1 MEKDRD
7 ASEHLTN
14 WVLWL
19 ENVREYVIHE
29 KRSSLCREN
38 ARSQGLSVYIQGYIQ
53 VKLLSYPKQ
62 HVSCKA
68 WVEYRL
74 FHAPGNHAAKQNTKH
89 LEIALLTRKPLF
101 SNSAL

>member
-1 MEKDRD
+1 MP
-7 ASEHLTN
+7 ASILQIGYCDWKMFGNTLFTRKGP
-14 WVLWL
+14 VF
-19 ENVREYVIHE
+19 VA
-29 KRSSLCREN
+29 KN

-89 LEIALLTRKPLF
+89 LKIALFTRKPLF